1 MRVCAFFVRD
11 GEVQKEKRDYKS
23 LKAVKSHFLWWAKYK
38 EQEDSELEVRI
49 FAPPLARFIKDPD
62 PNGDDA
68 FYFIGILRLRQG
80 QKKSIIVFE
89 PSERRKK
96 KLI

>member
-1 MRVCAFFVRD
+1 MRVYAFFVRD

-23 LKAVKSHFLWWAKYK
+23 LKSVKNHFLWWIKYK
-38 EQEDSELEVRI
+38 EQEGKELEVRI
-49 FAPPLARFIKDPD
+49 FAPPLARFIKDSD
-62 PNGDDA
+62 PNGADA
-68 FYFIGILRLRQG
+68 FYFMGTLRLRQG
-80 QKKSIIVFE
+80 QKRSIIVFE